1 MKRDF
6 TKSNVVAS
14 LMATDPPTRQS
25 VEAEIRK
32 GGIVEAR
39 KTEKKAVRPAKQAVP
54 LEAAKPDPAKKSVR
68 KEFYLSPDL
77 VEKIEGYA
85 LEEGEPE
92 VNIARAALE
101 EFFARKN
108 YEVSPAIRKM
118 LSKRREKKAGNA

>member
-14 LMATDPPTRQS
+14 LLADPPSAQS
-25 VEAEIRK
+25 GEPETRK
-32 GGIVEAR
+32 GGIVETR
-39 KTEKKAVRPAKQAVP
+39 KTEKKAIKPAKQATP
-54 LEAAKPDPAKKSVR
+54 PKAEKPEPVKGIR
-68 KEFYLSPDL
+68 KEFYFSPDL
-77 VEKIEGYA
+77 VEKIAGYA

-101 EFFARKN
+101 EFFARKQ

-118 LSKRREKKAGNA
+118 LAKRREKKGGNA

>member
-14 LMATDPPTRQS
+14 LLADPPSAQS
-25 VEAEIRK
+25 VEPETRK
-32 GGIVEAR
+32 GGIVETR
-39 KTEKKAVRPAKQAVP
+39 KTEKKAIKPAKQTTPPKV
-54 LEAAKPDPAKKSVR
+54 EKPEPAKKGVR

-101 EFFARKN
+101 EFFAQKK

-118 LSKRREKKAGNA
+118 LAKRREKKGGSA